1 MDFFVNKFVHSGFHL
16 RAVVAAGASAPRR
29 DGGDSGDR
37 TFLAP
42 FWGRA
47 GGGVAGQSPPPL
59 LREPDA
65 FQPLPRGREQKM
77 VSSRSCKWKPGG
89 VSSAAPGFGDFPL
102 AGAAVEAGCGAPA
115 SFGSAAKGK
124 ETAAGSSGTGTGG
137 RPRRGGSAALRG
149 AARVLKWERWLPCRK
164 GSVLALSWRGEVN

>member
-1 MDFFVNKFVHSGFHL
+1 MHSGFHL
-16 RAVVAAGASAPRR
+16 RAVVAAGASAPPR
-29 DGGDSGDR
+29 DGGDR

-47 GGGVAGQSPPPL
+47 GGGGVAGQSPPPL

-65 FQPLPRGREQKM
+65 FQPLPRGTEQKM

-102 AGAAVEAGCGAPA
+102 AGAAVEAAGCGAPA
-115 SFGSAAKGK
+115 SFGSAAK
-124 ETAAGSSGTGTGG
+124 
-137 RPRRGGSAALRG
+137 
-149 AARVLKWERWLPCRK
+149 RK
-164 GSVLALSWRGEVN
+164 GDGCWQLGDGGETPPGGLLCSPWCSEGPEMGAVAAVQEGISACFVVEGGGELELDLG